1 MDYCVICQTM
11 HDYESLLFI
20 CKNNHFLC
28 DECLPEVRKNSK
40 CMICRSEFLRVP
52 LEVAKHENLLRKP
65 LMHSPG
71 PDVIYLYHVYSGT
84 SVTSDTSTSETSV
97 TSNTSTSETS
107 VTSNTPT
114 SPSYTSPSYSPTSP
128 SYSPTSPSY
137 SPTSP
142 FYSPTSPFY
151 TPTSPSYTPTSPS
164 YTPSETEY
172 EAAFLFF

>member
-28 DECLPEVRKNSK
+28 HECLPEARKTLK

-71 PDVIYLYHVYSGT
+71 PDVIYLYHVYS
-84 SVTSDTSTSETSV
+84 STSEAP
-97 TSNTSTSETS
+97 TSETL
-107 VTSNTPT
+107 TSSTSSLLTPT
-114 SPSYTSPSYSPTSP
+114 SEAPTSPSYSPTSP

-142 FYSPTSPFY
+142 SYS
-151 TPTSPSYTPTSPS
+151 
-164 YTPSETEY
+164 PSETEY